1 MEPTQ
6 VAVIGGGPGGYAAAF
21 LAADLGLETTLVD
34 LEENPGGV
42 CLYRGCIPSKALLH
56 AARLLN
62 DVRAASAI
70 GILFREPEVDLDKL
84 RSWKEGVVRK
94 MTGGLG
100 QLAKQRKLRIVR
112 GRGVLEDPHALRVE
126 KAEGGSERL
135 AFQHAILA
143 TGSRPATLPFLPDS
157 PQVWDSTAALRLQE
171 VPKRLLVIG
180 GGYIG
185 LEMATV
191 YASLGSEVSVV
202 EMLPG
207 ILMGCDRDL
216 AAVLARRLGKLCKE
230 VLLETSIVS
239 ADAVADGVRV
249 RLQGQGLAD
258 PERVCDAVLV
268 SVGRKP
274 NSAGLG
280 LENTRVELDPR
291 GFVKTDAHGRTAEP
305 SIFAIGDVAGEPM
318 LAHKASAQGRVAAEV
333 IAGRPAVFSPRA
345 IPGVVF
351 TDPEVAWCGLT
362 ETAAAAAGRKVAVSR
377 FPWGAS
383 GRAMTLDR
391 SDGMTKLV
399 IDPESE
405 QVLGVGIVGPE
416 AGELLAEGVLAVEL
430 GVRAHDLAACI
441 HAHPTLSE
449 TVMEAAEAHFG
460 LATHI
465 YRPKRAPVG

>member
-1 MEPTQ
+1 
-6 VAVIGGGPGGYAAAF
+6 
-21 LAADLGLETTLVD
+21 
-34 LEENPGGV
+34 
-42 CLYRGCIPSKALLH
+42 ALLH
-56 AARLLN
+56 AARLVN
-62 DVRAASAI
+62 EARAAAAI
-70 GILFREPEVDLDKL
+70 GIRFGEPEVDLDRL

-112 GRGVLEDPHALRVE
+112 GRGVLEDPHTLRVE
-126 KAEGGSERL
+126 GMSGGSERL

-143 TGSRPATLPFLPDS
+143 TGSRPATLPFLPGG
-157 PQVWDSTAALRLQE
+157 PRVWDLTAALRLQE

-191 YASLGSEVSVV
+191 YASLGAEVSVV

-216 AAVLARRLGKLCKE
+216 ALVLGRRLGKLCKE

-239 ADAVADGVRV
+239 AEPAADGVRV
-249 RLQGQGLAD
+249 RLQGQGLVD
-258 PERVCDAVLV
+258 PERVYDAVLV

-291 GFVKTDAHGRTAEP
+291 GFVKTDDHGRTAEP

-318 LAHKASAQGRVAAEV
+318 LAHKASHEGRVAAEV
-333 IAGRPAVFSPRA
+333 IAGKNVVFEPRA
-345 IPGVVF
+345 IPAVVF
-351 TDPEVAWCGLT
+351 TDPEIAWCGLT
-362 ETAAAAAGRKVAVSR
+362 ETQAAAENREVKVCR

-383 GRAMTLDR
+383 GRALTLNR
-391 SDGMTKLV
+391 ADGVTKVLC
-399 IDPESE
+399 DPENGR
-405 QVLGVGIVGPE
+405 VLGVAIAGPG
-416 AGELLAEGVLAVEL
+416 AGELISEAVLAVEM
-430 GVRAHDLAACI
+430 GATAEDLALSI
-441 HAHPTLSE
+441 HPHPTLGE
-449 TVMEAAEAHFG
+449 TIMESAEAFEG
-460 LATHI
+460 TSTHI
-465 YRPKRAPVG
+465 FRPKRPVTAP